1 VQRGERTPNRRPATR
16 LGIALASIAL
26 GLALLLGPFAAGADA
41 GIYRA
46 VQCHGGHGGGDRSS
60 ARYASAGA
68 AFHPVADCAPG
79 GRGLGVALPQ
89 GGGYGAIG
97 TWALD
102 APAGTTFRT
111 VSFAGSRLSADGWLG
126 WFVGWK
132 PEGGWEELWMPDDAR
147 VYDYPDSWQRSGPFS
162 GVEAQLVCVHSGG
175 CGGSWGA
182 GVFMHDLAF
191 DLTDSAAPEVS
202 LTGSILGG
210 GVKRGTHDLSVALS
224 DRGGGL
230 TGVGVLV
237 NGVPARSQSFRC
249 SIAHGVAFNFRP
261 CPASASHGFALDTQR
276 YPFHDGPN
284 TLQVCAA
291 DLATDSAA
299 NVTCRP
305 DPPLTV
311 EVDNSC
317 EASAVPGGAHVSVS
331 FEGAEGAAIERG
343 SGDGATVAGRL
354 TDANGNGIEGATLCV
369 SERTM
374 LPGWRAW
381 PTASVRTGAGGSFSY
396 EVAPGPSREIGFAYR
411 YDRDQIAATASFHSR
426 AVPTLELSRRRV
438 RNGRAMRLFGELP
451 GPEAAGRVVVFQAR
465 GPGRKRW
472 HTFRRAETDGDGRFA
487 ARYRFRRTVASTTY
501 RIRAV
506 VPAQA
511 GYPYLQG
518 RSEGRRVRV
527 IGTG

>member
-1 VQRGERTPNRRPATR
+1 MQRGERTIRWRPITWWGA
-16 LGIALASIAL
+16 ALVTLILA
-26 GLALLLGPFAAGADA
+26 LALLLGPLAAGADA

-60 ARYASAGA
+60 ARFASAGA
-68 AFHPVADCAPG
+68 AFHPVADCSQG
-79 GRGLGVALPQ
+79 GSGLGVALPQ

-102 APAGTTFRT
+102 APPGTTLRS
-111 VSFAGSRLSADGWLG
+111 VSFAGSRYSADGWLA
-126 WFVGWK
+126 WFVGWR

-162 GVEAQLVCVHSGG
+162 GIEAQLVCVRAEG
-175 CGGSWGA
+175 CGGSLGA
-182 GVFMHDLAF
+182 GVLMHDLAF
-191 DLTDSAAPEVS
+191 DVADTAPPDVTLS
-202 LTGSILGG
+202 GSILSP

-230 TGVGVLV
+230 TAVTVLV
-237 NGVPARSQSFRC
+237 NGVPAATQSFKC
-249 SIAHGVAFNFRP
+249 SVANGVAFNFRP
-261 CPASASHGFALDTQR
+261 CPSSASQGFALDTQR

-284 TLQVCAA
+284 SVQVCAA

-299 NVTCRP
+299 NLTCRP
-305 DPPLTV
+305 GAPLVV

-317 EASAVPGGAHVSVS
+317 AASAVAGGARISLS
-331 FEGAEGAAIERG
+331 FEGGGSSVERG
-343 SGDGATVAGRL
+343 SHEGATVEGRL
-354 TDANGNGIEGATLCV
+354 TDAQGNGVPGATLCV

-374 LPGWRAW
+374 LPGWGSW
-381 PTASVRTGAGGSFSY
+381 PTASVTTGAGGAFSY
-396 EVAPGPSREIGFAYR
+396 EVQPGPSREIGFAYR
-411 YDRDQIAATASFHSR
+411 HDREQISAAAAFRSR

-438 RNGRAMRLFGELP
+438 RNGRAIRLFGALP
-451 GPEAAGRVVVFQAR
+451 GPEAGGRVVVFQAR
-465 GPGRKRW
+465 GPGRRRW

-487 ARYRFRRTVASTTY
+487 ARYRFRRTTDSTTY

-506 VPAQA
+506 VPAQS

-518 RSEGRRVRV
+518 RSRSRRVRV
-527 IGTG
+527 VGN